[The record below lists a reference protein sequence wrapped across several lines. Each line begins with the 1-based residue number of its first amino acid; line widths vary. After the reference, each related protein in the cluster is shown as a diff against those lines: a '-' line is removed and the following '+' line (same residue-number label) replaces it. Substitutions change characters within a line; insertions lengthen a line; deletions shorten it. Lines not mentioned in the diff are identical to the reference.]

1 MTSSIWEF
9 IYDYL
14 LLLLGLCR
22 WKRRGGIE
30 GEAKEANMDVDKDY
44 WDTKD
49 EEVESKSERDIEDRE
64 IELSVIR

>member
-30 GEAKEANMDVDKDY
+30 GEAKEASMDVDKDY
-44 WDTKD
+44 WDKKD